1 MKCIK
6 CSAEVKSEFKI
17 CPYCGEPIQ
26 MVPDYSIY
34 DEDDINI
41 ILEETKHV
49 ESKNNKAYM
58 KEQKAKKE
66 KAKRKAIEEAKKK
79 KARNQKILIISAIIA
94 LIAAIALAVA
104 SVINMNNSSYDHQ
117 MKQASSAM
125 FKGDLEKAESYYN
138 KALELSPND
147 IKVRLELANLYVK
160 KDDTNKALKLL
171 DEIRKKDAS
180 NIDAYKLY
188 YKIYSKTDDTDA
200 IMELIEDVTDNK
212 ILAIFGD
219 YVVNK
224 PTLNKLSG
232 DYTEAIEL
240 KIQAKKGL
248 EIYYT
253 LDGSNPKTSGEKY
266 VDTILLEDEGEHII
280 KVVTKNSAGY
290 YSNIITE
297 IYNISFEAPEEPKVN
312 PDGGTYTTPTYVYI
326 TVPKGCTAYY
336 TWDGTEPT
344 ISSNVYT
351 SPLLIP
357 EGYHVL
363 SVIVVNDKS
372 NLQSAIYRG
381 AFEYLKY

>member
-6 CSAEVKSEFKI
+6 CGAEVKAEFKI

-26 MVPDYSIY
+26 MVPDYSVY

-49 ESKNNKAYM
+49 ESKNNKAYI
-58 KEQKAKKE
+58 KEQKEKKD
-66 KAKRKAIEEAKKK
+66 KARRKAIEEAKRK

-94 LIAAIALAVA
+94 LIAVIALAAA
-104 SVINMNNSSYDHQ
+104 SVVNMNNSSYDYQ

-125 FKGDLEKAESYYN
+125 FKGDLDKAESYYN

-147 IKVRLELANLYVK
+147 SKARLELADLYIK
-160 KDDTNKALKLL
+160 KENNDKAISLL
-171 DEIRKKDAS
+171 DEVIKKEAS

-200 IMELIEDVTDNK
+200 IMELIENVTDSK

-224 PTLNKLSG
+224 PTLSVLSG
-232 DYTEAIEL
+232 DYTEAIKL

-253 LDGSNPKTSGEKY
+253 LDGSNPKENGEKY
-266 VDTILLEDEGEHII
+266 KDTILLEDEGEYIV
-280 KVVTKNSAGY
+280 KVVTKNAAGY
-290 YSNIITE
+290 YSNVITE
-297 IYNISFEAPEEPKVN
+297 IYSISFEAPEEPKVN

-336 TWDGTEPT
+336 TWDSTEPT
-344 ISSNVYT
+344 TSSNAYT

-363 SVIVVNDKS
+363 SVIIVNDKS

-381 AFEYLKY
+381 AFEYLKN